1 MPRTVQ
7 SAIAIALVLMF
18 IAMLLA
24 VIWPQVGSGP
34 ASRELNWKNQLRNIG
49 VALHNYHSEYGSFP
63 PAVIVDPETG
73 HRHSWRIVL
82 LPYLDQHAA
91 FRQYRFDEPWNSE
104 TNLKLQDFSIFTAPC
119 DDEAHKNHWTSAAA
133 VVGQH
138 TMWPESGSQAIDDVN
153 NVIDPLA
160 QKLFAVEVTNS
171 GIHWMEPRDLHFDTM
186 NFRIDN
192 QDAAGIGSCNKAGP
206 LALLVNGRVDAL
218 DQNTDATILKSM
230 LIIDDEQQD

>member
-7 SAIAIALVLMF
+7 SAITIALVLMF
-18 IAMLLA
+18 IAVLLA
-24 VIWPQVGSGP
+24 LTWPQINSHP
-34 ASRELNWKNQLRNIG
+34 PSRELNWRNQLRNIG

-82 LPYLDQHAA
+82 LPYLDHAAA
-91 FRQYRFDEPWNSE
+91 FRQYRFDEPWNSAA
-104 TNLKLQDFSIFTAPC
+104 NLELQDISIFTSPC
-119 DDEAHKNHWTSAAA
+119 DDEARKNHWTSAAA

-138 TMWPESGSQAIDDVN
+138 TMWPESGSRTVDDVN
-153 NVIDPLA
+153 NIRDESA
-160 QKLFAVEVTNS
+160 QTILTVEVANS

-192 QDAAGIGSCNKAGP
+192 QDAAGIGSCDQAGP
-206 LALLVNGRVDAL
+206 QALLVNGRVHTL
-218 DQNTDATILKSM
+218 DRKTDAAPLQSM
-230 LIIDDEQQD
+230 LIIDDEKSD